1 VKLMPQVLVA
11 HLRLPAC
18 VLRLSV
24 VALGGKRSPLLWHGF
39 SLDSLL
45 DFGIGEISGS
55 PYGS

>member
-1 VKLMPQVLVA
+1 LVA